1 MGKILGKGEMGPI
14 ITDRAIIGG
23 REEIWIVVVML
34 MREVGVARAVSIGEI
49 EEVEEEGAEEAEEG
63 ISIIM
68 IDNPIQEKDLITIM
82 NTEEKNSKRISTEED
97 NKIIIGKVKEEAITG
112 NLQYYL
118 GIIMREI
125 TTITDKEGRES
136 LIHASNAN
144 K

>member
-34 MREVGVARAVSIGEI
+34 MREVGVARAVSIEEI
-49 EEVEEEGAEEAEEG
+49 EEAEEEGAEEAEEG

-82 NTEEKNSKRISTEED
+82 NIEEKNSKRISTEED

>member
-82 NTEEKNSKRISTEED
+82 NIEEKNSKRISTEED